1 MSLVRAL
8 LQDVPCCWSAALL
21 GTDIFVPEQVQ
32 QPRGMILFPNLFL
45 FVFFHFGNS
54 VQSLPAVFFSLAEL
68 LVLNASGQ
76 AGLLKRFWFPC

>member
-45 FVFFHFGNS
+45 FVFF
-54 VQSLPAVFFSLAEL
+54 SLWKLSAEF
-68 LVLNASGQ
+68 ASGFLF
-76 AGLLKRFWFPC
+76 AC